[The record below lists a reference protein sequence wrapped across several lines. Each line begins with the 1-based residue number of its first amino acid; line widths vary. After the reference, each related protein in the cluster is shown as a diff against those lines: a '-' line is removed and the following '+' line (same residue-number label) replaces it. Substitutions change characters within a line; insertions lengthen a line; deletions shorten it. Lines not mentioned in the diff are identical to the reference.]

1 MFNTLKIL
9 KTMKIKKLFAIAAL
23 LMGSTSAFALTQEY
37 TYEGLIYTLDDG
49 TLTAT
54 VKKVSD
60 DATYKA
66 KTTWILPEKFKAL
79 EGNGAGAT
87 FKDKEFTVVGIGES
101 AFEGNTNITSVT
113 FATPAKATGTIG
125 AKAFKGCTALT
136 SFAIGDEI
144 TEIGAEAFS
153 GCTAM
158 TELTFGKKVATFGD
172 EIIKGTAI
180 TSLDLSV
187 VETAAASI
195 VLGSTNNNVFESTTL
210 EEIIFASFKAD
221 GSVDKTFNATTLPAK
236 AFTNCVKLAS
246 VVLPAGLTSLPNDIF
261 KYTKIATLDLSY
273 LSDLGAVG
281 QIFGA
286 SYATLTTVK
295 LPTTLN
301 ATLAFTG
308 TFANCTG
315 LTSLTIPAGWAPAA
329 SRASKVFIAGSL
341 VGSGVT
347 TVTFNPTLTAGA
359 WAGADEIFDV
369 AAFAAAATPRTIKFS
384 TTSEYV
390 AIATTAPN
398 KTEYDY
404 STFTVKEITLN
415 GNYALLCQ
423 TNAYR
428 VPIENGVVYSLYEDA
443 VGDGDGTIYM
453 VPFKVENASY
463 QVPAATPVLV
473 KAKQKNDNGK
483 LEIQVRAN
491 DVAGGDM
498 VGSALLRSP
507 DAITLIADL
516 GITPGKYCNVA
527 AIKDGVFGIG
537 SPSESYLNNKTY
549 YIESKKQYGAAG
561 ARIVWLDEDDA
572 TAIKTIKAKAGNNGA
587 IYNLAGQKVNA
598 SYKGVVIKDGKKY
611 IQK

>member
-1 MFNTLKIL
+1 
-9 KTMKIKKLFAIAAL
+9 
-23 LMGSTSAFALTQEY
+23 
-37 TYEGLIYTLDDG
+37 
-49 TLTAT
+49 
-54 VKKVSD
+54 
-60 DATYKA
+60 
-66 KTTWILPEKFKAL
+66 
-79 EGNGAGAT
+79 
-87 FKDKEFTVVGIGES
+87 
-101 AFEGNTNITSVT
+101 
-113 FATPAKATGTIG
+113 
-125 AKAFKGCTALT
+125 
-136 SFAIGDEI
+136 
-144 TEIGAEAFS
+144 
-153 GCTAM
+153 M
-158 TELTFGKKVATFGD
+158 TELTFGKKVKTFGD

-187 VETAAASI
+187 VETAGGVI
-195 VLGSTNNNVFESTTL
+195 TLGSTNGNVFESTTL
-210 EEIIFASFKAD
+210 EEIIFTSFKTD
-221 GSVDKTFNATTLPAK
+221 GTPDKYFQATTLPAK

-246 VVLPAGLTSLPNDIF
+246 VVLPAGFTALPDDIF

-273 LSDLGAVG
+273 LSALGAVG

-295 LPTTLN
+295 LPTTFS
-301 ATLAFTG
+301 ATLAFTK
-308 TFANCTG
+308 TFVNCTG

-329 SRASKVFIAGSL
+329 THPVIFTTGSL
-341 VGSGVT
+341 EGSGLA
-347 TVTFNPTLTAGA
+347 TVTFNPNLNVATGA
-359 WAGADEIFDV
+359 WDGKDVIFAVDAFTSTAPVNITFSTLSAYHDV
-369 AAFAAAATPRTIKFS
+369 AP
-384 TTSEYV
+384 
-390 AIATTAPN
+390 TAPN
-398 KTEYDY
+398 RMKYEY
-404 STFTVKEITLN
+404 STFSVKEITLN

-463 QVPAATPVLV
+463 QVPATTPVLV

-491 DVAGGDM
+491 DLAGGDI
-498 VGSALLRSP
+498 VGSALQRSD

-516 GITPGKYCNVA
+516 KITHAYGTIAANTALSALAGKHCNVA

-549 YIESKKQYGAAG
+549 WIATKKQYGASG

-572 TAIKTIKAKAGNNGA
+572 TAIKNIKAKAGNNGA